1 METLVVKGLN
11 PFSRIDIQQRSSNE
25 TVPQAVAPFYL
36 LGIQEAD
43 EKKSNSKNCY
53 SRWFLCYL

>member
-53 SRWFLCYL
+53 SR